1 MIVSLS
7 NLWAGKASL
16 GEAIT
21 SLAVAPA
28 MAREKEEEEAKAK
41 AKADKKRKFLYRNLA

>member
-7 NLWAGKASL
+7 NLWSGKSSL

-28 MAREKEEEEAKAK
+28 MAREKEEEAAKVK
-41 AKADKKRKFLYRNLA
+41 AKADRKRKLLYRNLA

>member
-1 MIVSLS
+1 MVSLS
-7 NLWAGKASL
+7 NLWSGKASL

-28 MAREKEEEEAKAK
+28 MAREKEEEAAEEKAK
-41 AKADKKRKFLYRNLA
+41 AEKKRKFLYRNLA